1 MAIDAAWNEGFMQ
14 EQKENTLH
22 RFTPR
27 WWEILA
33 YALMIALAVILSAMQ
48 FPKWVVVPLVLA
60 IILVRVARI
69 HLTKRKQG
77 S

>member
-1 MAIDAAWNEGFMQ
+1 MAIDAAWNGGFMQ

-33 YALMIALAVILSAMQ
+33 YALMIALAMQ

>member
-1 MAIDAAWNEGFMQ
+1 MQ

-22 RFTPR
+22 RFTLR